1 MNYGRIENWSIL
13 ITYRK
18 LEHPFCLTYVALPGS
33 CANSRRIHQLFQKK
47 KWRQHLVSSSK
58 LLVHIPILTPKWW
71 FQFQTDPKDKCLRTN
86 VTFLESWEILGG
98 DAVGC
103 AESLRIVAKAQQI
116 QVGIHG
122 SWIVIQQAPKIGK
135 PQELLHGLEVNQ
147 VPCQDDLV
155 NISWFRWLEKDCFPI
170 ESPEPT

>member
-1 MNYGRIENWSIL
+1 METALGFIIQ
-13 ITYRK
+13 IIGA
-18 LEHPFCLTYVALPGS
+18 HPDSY
-33 CANSRRIHQLFQKK
+33 
-47 KWRQHLVSSSK
+47 SK
-58 LLVHIPILTPKWW
+58 MMISDRPS
-71 FQFQTDPKDKCLRTN
+71 RTN
-86 VTFLESWEILGG
+86 VMSCWETWETSG